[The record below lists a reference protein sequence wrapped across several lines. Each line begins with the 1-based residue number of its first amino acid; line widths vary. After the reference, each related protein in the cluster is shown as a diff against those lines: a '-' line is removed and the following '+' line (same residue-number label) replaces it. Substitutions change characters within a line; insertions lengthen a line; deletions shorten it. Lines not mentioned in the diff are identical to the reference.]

1 MTGNIESR
9 LMAEKQKQEKQGSLK
24 AFNATV
30 IDCGIPVIPHYPN
43 LKGSDGKTIKDERGF
58 AKKSDKSD
66 GFSYTLAVFGRK
78 QFVHLVLSKKR
89 RCTSSTGRGEPAG
102 GAGADAS

>member
-1 MTGNIESR
+1 MVENNNSIENR

-58 AKKSDKSD
+58 AKRVIKVMA
-66 GFSYTLAVFGRK
+66 LVIPW
-78 QFVHLVLSKKR
+78 QFLDENNLSI
-89 RCTSSTGRGEPAG
+89 
-102 GAGADAS
+102 